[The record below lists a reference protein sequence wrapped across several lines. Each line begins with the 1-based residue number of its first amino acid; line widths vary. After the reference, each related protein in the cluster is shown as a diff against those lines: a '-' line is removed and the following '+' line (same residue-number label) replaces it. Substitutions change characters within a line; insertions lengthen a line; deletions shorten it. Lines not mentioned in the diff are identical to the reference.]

1 MEQAWARVTGRPSVG
16 DVALAVV
23 LAGAAVVESLF
34 APAPHPA
41 LRALVAALGVLAL
54 VARVAHPVG
63 VCAWLAVALVL
74 ESVVLETPDEVG
86 VLLAILVLAYTVFAH
101 APVPRAL
108 PGAALLGGVVRG
120 GGGAR
125 SLGLARRRPPDGPA
139 LRHGPGIPRWVVRR
153 RTHRIEELER
163 ERAVLA
169 EELERVAAD
178 ERARIA
184 RELHDVVSHAV
195 TLIAVQSEAGAAR
208 LPADPAAAARSLEAI
223 GVVSRDAL
231 AELHCM
237 LGLLDAGPRAPGPST
252 SRALSP
258 GPARPD
264 STSRRGLVAGLSPR
278 GGARCL
284 RLPGGPGEVTNALRH
299 SATTRA
305 SAPRHSPDGTAMSV
319 TSGGYRTAVD
329 VRRNRAGPR
338 GVPLTDRVLWGT
350 LQTSA
355 EEEGF
360 TVTAWVPSGTG
371 AVIRVLVVD
380 DEALVRD
387 GLVAIV

>member
-41 LRALVAALGVLAL
+41 LRALVAALGVLGL

-108 PGAALLGGVVRG
+108 PGAALLAVSSAAAVALDPSDSPADVLPTVLLFVMVPG
-120 GGGAR
+120 
-125 SLGLARRRPPDGPA
+125 SLG
-139 LRHGPGIPRWVVRR
+139 WVVRR

-195 TLIAVQSEAGAAR
+195 TLIAVQAEAGAAR

-223 GVVSRDAL
+223 GHASRDAL
-231 AELHCM
+231 AELHRM
-237 LGLLDAGPRAPGPST
+237 LGLLDAGSAST
-252 SRALSP
+252 
-258 GPARPD
+258 
-264 STSRRGLVAGLSPR
+264 GLVDLPGVVAGARAAGLDVVVSSR
-278 GGARCL
+278 GRPVALAAEPDACAL
-284 RLPGGPGEVTNALRH
+284 RVVQETVTNAVRH
-299 SATTRA
+299 AATTRVDV
-305 SAPRHSPDGTAMSV
+305 RLEHCPDGLSMSV
-319 TSGGYRTAVD
+319 TSGGYRNRLSSYGGSGRGLEGL
-329 VRRNRAGPR
+329 RRRLELLG
-338 GVPLTDRVLWGT
+338 GT

-360 TVTAWVPSGTG
+360 TVTAWVPSGT
-371 AVIRVLVVD
+371 AASR
-380 DEALVRD
+380 
-387 GLVAIV
+387 